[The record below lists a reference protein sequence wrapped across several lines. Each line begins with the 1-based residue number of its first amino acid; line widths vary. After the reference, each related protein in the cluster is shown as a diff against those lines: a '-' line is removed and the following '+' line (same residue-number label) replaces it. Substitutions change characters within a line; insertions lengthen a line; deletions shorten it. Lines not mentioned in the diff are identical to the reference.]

1 MPGVSPALIDRLIG
15 AFEPARGALIVAPV
29 HEGRRGNP
37 ILWARRF
44 FPELLKLEGDVG
56 ARNLAAN
63 YSEGVAE
70 IEVTDDGA
78 FFDIDTREALQIA
91 RKAAS

>member
-1 MPGVSPALIDRLIG
+1 
-15 AFEPARGALIVAPV
+15 VAPSR
-29 HEGRRGNP
+29 EGRRGNP

-44 FPELLKLEGDVG
+44 FPELLKLEGDIG
-56 ARNLAAN
+56 ARKLAAS

-78 FFDIDTREALQIA
+78 FFDIDTPEALDLA
-91 RKAAS
+91 RKVAT